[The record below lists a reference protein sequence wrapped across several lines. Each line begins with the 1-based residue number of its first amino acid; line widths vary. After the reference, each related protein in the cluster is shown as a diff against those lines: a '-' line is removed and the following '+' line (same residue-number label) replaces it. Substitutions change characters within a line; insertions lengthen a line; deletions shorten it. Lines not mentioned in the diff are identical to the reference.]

1 MGYPRLLGDVGGTN
15 ARWAWQEAPGKVLTN
30 VSTYPCAD
38 FPSIR
43 DVISHYL
50 TQHHLPSPASVA
62 FGTANP
68 VIGDFVQM
76 TNHHWQFSISEL
88 KEQLGTHTCLVMNDF
103 AALAASLP
111 ALGLGDLH
119 AIGGGRAVSGQPM
132 AVIGPGTGLG
142 VATLVRDQDGRYLVV
157 PGEGGHVTLAA
168 ADDREAEVIGV
179 LRKRF
184 GHVSAERALSG
195 PGLAALHD
203 AICALQGQAQPG
215 MDPAQVTTLGLDGS
229 DANCVEALQLF
240 TSFLGN
246 VAGNLALTHGARGGV
261 FIGGG
266 IVPRLGA
273 FFTSSPFRKRFE
285 QKGRFAQYLAQ
296 IPTSVITAA
305 APGLVGAACALDAAP
320 SSSR

>member
-15 ARWAWQEAPGKVLTN
+15 ARWAWQESPGKVLTN

-50 TQHHLPSPASVA
+50 TQHRLPSPHSVA

-68 VIGDFVQM
+68 VTSDFVSM

-88 KEQLGTHTCLVMNDF
+88 KQQLGSETFLVMNDF

-111 ALGLGDLH
+111 ALGSGDLR
-119 AIGGGRAVSGQPM
+119 AIGGGKAVAGQPM

-142 VATLVRDQDGRYLVV
+142 VATLVPDQDGRYVVV

-168 ADDREAEVIGV
+168 TDDLESEVLAV
-179 LRKRF
+179 LRKQF

-195 PGLAALHD
+195 PGLTALHS
-203 AICALQGQAQPG
+203 AVCILKGLPPAA
-215 MDPAQVTTLGLDGS
+215 MDPSAVTARGLEGS
-229 DANCVEALQLF
+229 DPNCVEALRLF
-240 TSFLGN
+240 TGFLGN
-246 VAGNLALTHGARGGV
+246 VAGNLALTQGARGGV

-273 FFTSSPFRKRFE
+273 FFEASPFRKRFE
-285 QKGRFAQYLAQ
+285 QKGRFAHYLAQ

-305 APGLVGAACALDAAP
+305 APGLVGAACALDA
-320 SSSR
+320 SSN